1 MNNGGKGTISGS
13 NKTNTASVTI
23 KNCEDLISEY
33 QRENKEI
40 PFEIT
45 NDLDKNEFLSVH
57 LICNYTSDKDC
68 FFTWSRLKIH
78 LDTLLH
84 KDEEGNCKPIVY
96 DMFPKKVL
104 GGPILKDEEQESSG
118 DFNLFLLHSI
128 GVGANEKSIEKK
140 HYQEFLTHIIGTGK
154 NENEINWIMHRT
166 PQKKIE
172 GTKDLEFKIKY
183 PKNSKVVGRFRIDA
197 EVYEPKKFR
206 RGTTKE
212 DKIVEFEYDFFNNE
226 VKT

>member
-1 MNNGGKGTISGS
+1 M
-13 NKTNTASVTI
+13 
-23 KNCEDLISEY
+23 
-33 QRENKEI
+33 
-40 PFEIT
+40 
-45 NDLDKNEFLSVH
+45 
-57 LICNYTSDKDC
+57 
-68 FFTWSRLKIH
+68 
-78 LDTLLH
+78 
-84 KDEEGNCKPIVY
+84 
-96 DMFPKKVL
+96 
-104 GGPILKDEEQESSG
+104 
-118 DFNLFLLHSI
+118 
-128 GVGANEKSIEKK
+128 
-140 HYQEFLTHIIGTGK
+140 THIIGTGK